1 MQRFV
6 KHSDV
11 QALLPDLGLPL
22 IDFAAVPSSGAT
34 VVIDDDDTPNP
45 GVSLVAM
52 EGEGTSAPSHIPSPS
67 PAPHELSQLRAHD
80 VWAASRSTQSSS
92 LTVLDID
99 EDETEHEHADN
110 HVGEQIVP
118 VQAAADQTQL
128 AVRNVG
134 WGGSRLTLQKLKDLK
149 HDDFANMTAAR
160 CAIVGAQACAS
171 LRRMS
176 EQLAVAKLA
185 KRRLNRKLSVS
196 ASRATKQQSLQDAKS
211 SNESTLVLQTGR
223 SGKRLTPTA
232 TLALGIRRNIAHV
245 AAADF
250 GALLMVDLSG
260 STVIRSEIR
269 TGAALAASMQDYT
282 SDLMSVLRS
291 TGRATVPGV
300 DAPDLADIAY
310 DESAWSL
317 LVISV
322 RADATHSS
330 IWRREKL
337 HVTEAEL
344 GLVTAS
350 LKSFPVSTDASDLQI
365 VSGCTAEHAA
375 GILQKQ
381 LNSIGVPSV
390 SDIVAELTAASVE
403 DVDRIV
409 YIPSDCYLHIFHA
422 AVRGGLE
429 LVDELIAEAFSS
441 ETLRGFDRYYSS
453 IAKLTNLWREK
464 ASAMMTAW
472 QDVHDGQGEASEDT
486 RLLGQRYPLSVSSGR
501 WGSVEG
507 AEEFL
512 LERGRPLV
520 EPVMLRVLSKFMK
533 ADTDTA
539 ADAVDAENVDAA
551 AADPASAEAAPA
563 AGDGGDSGLVKESD
577 GMDDVASYKI
587 KLTKWCTGTL
597 RAVTSCVFWCL
608 LFLCRTLRSPL
619 RHFMLF
625 VQKESRGG
633 ECMFKLITSKLGQ
646 ITREFQTLFHRLPEI
661 VSQAMHLSGCLD
673 DQKGLSD
680 RDVLHMRYVALRLLL
695 MHWAAFRRRIIRPL
709 QQFPWQL
716 FWLIKD
722 PPRQFSQKRKDIA
735 TKFLMVGLEDLDHS
749 SRKIRAL
756 CSRELQH
763 MRDHGVFPDVPSVSG
778 SFMYGF
784 LKSLARMQP
793 VDTQAIEGINSVIK
807 LVGRRCPN
815 ISLELLSARL
825 AIKRSLTEDG
835 SMRRQKKWS
844 RIRHAAEQMLATI
857 TGYHGAA
864 LAILGNP
871 SRWSHPLPVEL
882 VCLHRCPWFQ
892 RLTRKTIK
900 TRRAWPQR
908 ATATR
913 LMVCQ

>member
-1 MQRFV
+1 MLLPQVPSVMQRFV

-350 LKSFPVSTDASDLQI
+350 LKSFPVSTDAFMKIRRCLHEPELSYYLDD
-365 VSGCTAEHAA
+365 CPAA
-375 GILQKQ
+375 SYQCFF
-381 LNSIGVPSV
+381 SV
-390 SDIVAELTAASVE
+390 SRLVHHTRSHTCCGVAAALLVCVSRA
-403 DVDRIV
+403 VD
-409 YIPSDCYLHIFHA
+409 CQ
-422 AVRGGLE
+422 VRSTDRVGVHRGTRRGYF
-429 LVDELIAEAFSS
+429 AEAT
-441 ETLRGFDRYYSS
+441 ELD
-453 IAKLTNLWREK
+453 W
-464 ASAMMTAW
+464 SA
-472 QDVHDGQGEASEDT
+472 
-486 RLLGQRYPLSVSSGR
+486 
-501 WGSVEG
+501 
-507 AEEFL
+507 
-512 LERGRPLV
+512 
-520 EPVMLRVLSKFMK
+520 
-533 ADTDTA
+533 
-539 ADAVDAENVDAA
+539 
-551 AADPASAEAAPA
+551 
-563 AGDGGDSGLVKESD
+563 
-577 GMDDVASYKI
+577 I
-587 KLTKWCTGTL
+587 
-597 RAVTSCVFWCL
+597 CV
-608 LFLCRTLRSPL
+608 
-619 RHFMLF
+619 RH
-625 VQKESRGG
+625 
-633 ECMFKLITSKLGQ
+633 
-646 ITREFQTLFHRLPEI
+646 
-661 VSQAMHLSGCLD
+661 
-673 DQKGLSD
+673 
-680 RDVLHMRYVALRLLL
+680 
-695 MHWAAFRRRIIRPL
+695 RRRTE
-709 QQFPWQL
+709 
-716 FWLIKD
+716 
-722 PPRQFSQKRKDIA
+722 PREARC
-735 TKFLMVGLEDLDHS
+735 
-749 SRKIRAL
+749 AL
-756 CSRELQH
+756 VWCI
-763 MRDHGVFPDVPSVSG
+763 M
-778 SFMYGF
+778 
-784 LKSLARMQP
+784 KLAC
-793 VDTQAIEGINSVIK
+793 VC
-807 LVGRRCPN
+807 LVG
-815 ISLELLSARL
+815 
-825 AIKRSLTEDG
+825 
-835 SMRRQKKWS
+835 
-844 RIRHAAEQMLATI
+844 
-857 TGYHGAA
+857 
-864 LAILGNP
+864 
-871 SRWSHPLPVEL
+871 
-882 VCLHRCPWFQ
+882 
-892 RLTRKTIK
+892 
-900 TRRAWPQR
+900 
-908 ATATR
+908 
-913 LMVCQ
+913 